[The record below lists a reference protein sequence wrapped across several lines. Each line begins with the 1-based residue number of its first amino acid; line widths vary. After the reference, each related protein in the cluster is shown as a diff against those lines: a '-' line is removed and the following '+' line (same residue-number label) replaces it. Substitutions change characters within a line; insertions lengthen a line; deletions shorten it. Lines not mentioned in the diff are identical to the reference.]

1 MGEKIPSL
9 DGMADDPLTMA
20 LGSLYGR
27 EKKDLLGVDVVED
40 SIDSAVSG
48 EIRERNRRL
57 GRGCMGRSG

>member
-1 MGEKIPSL
+1 
-9 DGMADDPLTMA
+9 MADDPLTIA
-20 LGSLYGR
+20 PGSLYGR